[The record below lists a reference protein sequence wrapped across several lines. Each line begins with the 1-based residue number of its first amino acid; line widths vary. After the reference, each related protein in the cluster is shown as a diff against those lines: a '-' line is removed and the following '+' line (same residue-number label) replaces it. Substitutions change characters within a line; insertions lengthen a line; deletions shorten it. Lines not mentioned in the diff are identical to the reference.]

1 MLRRLLTMDTAAI
14 LAAFFTVAQ
23 ATVHRDQFFRMRHL
37 FDIAVACD
45 ALEGGMGGRFQRGGV
60 ESGGYTGLALPD
72 TRAGIM
78 AAGAVFGMQLRR
90 LLAVEAG
97 AQEGRN
103 GSEPE

>member
-1 MLRRLLTMDTAAI
+1 
-14 LAAFFTVAQ
+14 
-23 ATVHRDQFFRMRHL
+23 
-37 FDIAVACD
+37 
-45 ALEGGMGGRFQRGGV
+45 
-60 ESGGYTGLALPD
+60 
-72 TRAGIM
+72 M